1 MDEQKP
7 PSEQKDADAP
17 GEPRTGCWGG
27 AGAVP
32 PTLGCQV
39 FVIVPSHPAVAD
51 SLSPGSRWGRG
62 LGGDGQRGGGPPE
75 TPRRSLRGAG
85 AREHGHKGT
94 SPGRQVRTRGFRGW
108 RGAVGAGG
116 GFPSVSDTPCPCVV
130 SPSHLSTPARRC
142 ALCNCGDWSPHG
154 QRELQRFEPAPDWP
168 EQLVGHE
175 PPEGPGQPPPEL
187 EPVGDDL
194 TQIGFSERVT
204 PAQLFEPTGECG
216 HGTGV
221 PVPPPWVSSNP
232 IPDAPSPQG
241 TAGSTAG
248 AQPGPPAWGRRR
260 WAWPA

>member
-39 FVIVPSHPAVAD
+39 FVIMPSHPAVAD

-116 GFPSVSDTPCPCVV
+116 GFRVSLTPRVRVLCP
-130 SPSHLSTPARRC
+130 PPTLARR
-142 ALCNCGDWSPHG
+142 
-154 QRELQRFEPAPDWP
+154 PAAAPSAT
-168 EQLVGHE
+168 VGT
-175 PPEGPGQPPPEL
+175 GARTGSGSCSGL
-187 EPVGDDL
+187 
-194 TQIGFSERVT
+194 SRR
-204 PAQLFEPTGECG
+204 PTGLSSWW
-216 HGTGV
+216 GTSPPRV
-221 PVPPPWVSSNP
+221 PASPPRSWSRWV
-232 IPDAPSPQG
+232 
-241 TAGSTAG
+241 TT
-248 AQPGPPAWGRRR
+248 
-260 WAWPA
+260 